1 MTSPMDCNAK
11 VNGKTFCQKPEWRYA
26 FFKYS
31 IEVEVLL
38 SCSFSNLCLFI
49 FNAPCHPN
57 PPSMV
62 MVRQQLTDTLRKKG
76 FALNQL
82 EIDSKANKIISLC
95 TISYIYIIYD
105 DNDKDRSERG
115 FFYQAIHNPTLS
127 DHCELYGFWKPT
139 CKIMLHIPWPHMMIE
154 VKMVKDQRT
163 KDIPK
168 TTCFGTAFMLLAHPS
183 IGPHPF
189 FWEWEKKNPVKRTL
203 GCHVFSRTLKHLY
216 WNDCFYQ
223 ATSFTTSPTTF
234 ATPPVAPTNSGV
246 ADLPGAEYMLGE
258 PGPPKRKLVQLA
270 ERRDYDLTRGMAL
283 GRLPT
288 DTCCGHRSNPSPTHT
303 SSQTCIS
310 DHLELRSQGAICLVC
325 VVLPG
330 SVFHVFSFWYVS
342 FSFFDVV
349 WRIGV
354 IFLSFQCVWL
364 SLCYLASV
372 LRPKDATTRPF

>member
-1 MTSPMDCNAK
+1 MLFS
-11 VNGKTFCQKPEWRYA
+11 
-26 FFKYS
+26 KYS

-139 CKIMLHIPWPHMMIE
+139 CKIMLHIPWPHMMKE
-154 VKMVKDQRT
+154 VKMVKYQRT

-223 ATSFTTSPTTF
+223 ATSFT
-234 ATPPVAPTNSGV
+234 
-246 ADLPGAEYMLGE
+246 
-258 PGPPKRKLVQLA
+258 
-270 ERRDYDLTRGMAL
+270 
-283 GRLPT
+283 
-288 DTCCGHRSNPSPTHT
+288 H
-303 SSQTCIS
+303 
-310 DHLELRSQGAICLVC
+310 
-325 VVLPG
+325 
-330 SVFHVFSFWYVS
+330 
-342 FSFFDVV
+342 
-349 WRIGV
+349 
-354 IFLSFQCVWL
+354 
-364 SLCYLASV
+364 
-372 LRPKDATTRPF
+372 